1 MNESST
7 QRLLI
12 DDDSAGARLDLFLAG
27 HFNPTNC
34 SGVRLSR
41 SEIQRLVREGQITLN
56 GATTKA
62 SARVRSNDQ
71 IDIRLLPP
79 RDATVRSEA
88 LPLEILYEDGDCIV
102 INKAPGVTVH
112 PAAGHWSGTLVNAL
126 LHHCPDIDG
135 IGGVRRPGIVHR
147 LDKDTSGV
155 MIVAKNMLA
164 YQALVLQFKNR
175 SVEKEYVALAWGNVV
190 PDQGVIDRPIGRH
203 RSDRKRMSS
212 VYFLK
217 GSRAASTEWSVE
229 RRFALERSVTAPT
242 YVTLLRLRPRTG
254 RTHQIRV
261 HLADLGHA
269 LVGDPVYKHKR
280 NSVPKKFLCDPVV
293 ESFSRQALHAEKLSV
308 DHVRSGRRMQFVA
321 PLPDDLADLLRHLGG
336 GDIEAQEVG
345 GSAERGLTR
354 RQVLN
359 TI

>member
-1 MNESST
+1 MNEFST

-12 DDDSAGARLDLFLAG
+12 ADHSAGIRLDLFLAG
-27 HFNPTNC
+27 HFNPG
-34 SGVRLSR
+34 SGSGERLSR
-41 SEIQRLVREGQITLN
+41 SEIQRLIGEGQVTLN
-56 GATTKA
+56 GVTTKA
-62 SARVRSNDQ
+62 STRIRTNDQ

-79 RDATVRSEA
+79 RDAMVRSEA
-88 LPLEILYEDGDCIV
+88 LPLEVLYEDGDCIV
-102 INKAPGVTVH
+102 INKAPGMTVH

-135 IGGVRRPGIVHR
+135 IGGVCRPGIVHR

-164 YQALVLQFKNR
+164 YHDLVLQFQKR

-229 RRFALERSVTAPT
+229 QRFALERSTTAAT
-242 YVTLLRLRPRTG
+242 VVTLLRLRPRTG

-269 LVGDPVYKHKR
+269 LVGDRVYKNKQKTV
-280 NSVPKKFLCDPVV
+280 SKKFFCDPMI
-293 ESFSRQALHAEKLSV
+293 ESFSRQALHAEKLTV
-308 DHVRSGRRMQFVA
+308 HHVRSGRRMNFIA
-321 PLPDDLADLLRHLGG
+321 PLPDDLVELLRHLRAGE
-336 GDIEAQEVG
+336 DE
-345 GSAERGLTR
+345 T
-354 RQVLN
+354 
-359 TI
+359 